1 MRGEEEEEEE
11 REMSTP
17 PRVRVE
23 LCSSSSDRSKK
34 NKKLVL
40 DVPSSCK
47 TVKDFIE
54 TKLASIFS
62 NRRRKDMTTK
72 KSGGLRL
79 SLDGGYELLE
89 SSPMNILRDDERIIA
104 RYGEESS
111 SSSEEEEEEGHSGYW
126 MTIVL
131 AFMPP
136 MPLIRAR
143 FW

>member
-1 MRGEEEEEEE
+1 
-11 REMSTP
+11 MSTP

-23 LCSSSSDRSKK
+23 LFSSSSDRSKK

-72 KSGGLRL
+72 KTKKSGLRL

-111 SSSEEEEEEGHSGYW
+111 SSSEEEEK
-126 MTIVL
+126 
-131 AFMPP
+131 
-136 MPLIRAR
+136 RN
-143 FW
+143 